1 MVSRRKGPLRAWRI
15 ADKRHPLFDG
25 TGARIHGG
33 RWNSPGHAV
42 IYATSSFSCAMLEC
56 LANAGTGRI
65 PKDHCWIAINI
76 PKIDIEVIDRSD
88 VPGWDH
94 PDRIASQAYGDRWV
108 VEKRTAVLM
117 VPSTAAD
124 GEDYNILINP
134 AHPDIATI
142 TCTSPKPVRWD
153 HRLFRP
159 GPSRKS

>member
-1 MVSRRKGPLRAWRI
+1 MV
-15 ADKRHPLFDG
+15 
-25 TGARIHGG
+25 
-33 RWNSPGHAV
+33 
-42 IYATSSFSCAMLEC
+42 
-56 LANAGTGRI
+56 
-65 PKDHCWIAINI
+65 
-76 PKIDIEVIDRSD
+76 DIEVIGRSD

-94 PDRIASQAYGDRWV
+94 PDRDASQAYGDRWV

-134 AHPDIATI
+134 AHSDIATI

-153 HRLFRP
+153 LRLFRS